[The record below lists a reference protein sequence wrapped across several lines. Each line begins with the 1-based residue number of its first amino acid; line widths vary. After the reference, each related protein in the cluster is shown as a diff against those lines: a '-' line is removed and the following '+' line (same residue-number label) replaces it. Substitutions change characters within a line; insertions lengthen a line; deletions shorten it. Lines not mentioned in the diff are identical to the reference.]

1 MSDRIRE
8 LLARIQ
14 ALEEELQQEFQQAEA
29 HVLYE
34 IRNRRVHFDEKVKRA
49 HRRLRMGLIRWL
61 STSHPLNVLSAP
73 VIYAM
78 IVPIA
83 LFDLCLSVYQAL
95 CFRLYGIRR
104 VRRSHFIA
112 LDRHHLAYLNALEK
126 LNCVYCGYAN
136 GVIGYARE
144 IAARTEQ
151 YWCPIKHARRILGTH
166 SRYPLFRSY
175 ADAADYQEHL
185 ERLRKA
191 LAAEPE

>member
-1 MSDRIRE
+1 MSERIRE
-8 LLARIQ
+8 LLAHIQ
-14 ALEEELQQEFQQAEA
+14 ALEEEIEEEFQQAET

-49 HRRLRMGLIRWL
+49 HRRLRMGLVRWL
-61 STSHPLNVLSAP
+61 RTSHPLSVLSAP

-83 LFDLCLSVYQAL
+83 FLDLCLSVYQAI
-95 CFRLYGIRR
+95 CFPLYGIPH
-104 VRRSHFIA
+104 VRRSRFIV
-112 LDRHHLAYLNALEK
+112 LDRHQLAYLNGPEK

-151 YWCPIKHARRILGTH
+151 YWCPIKHARRIVGTH
-166 SRYPLFRSY
+166 SRYPLFRDY
-175 ADAADYQEHL
+175 ADSMDYHQHL
-185 ERLRKA
+185 EQLRKA
-191 LAAEPE
+191 LAEQRK